1 MKQWH
6 KWHPI
11 IDFWVKGAKKQLK
24 GIALGWVPSTGLCS
38 LILLIYGSC
47 LKSKDQLLELPVTMS
62 SGDHQDKQ
70 AHSGQVEEHPKNWAH
85 SIRCHLHSC
94 TYGTLT
100 RDSRVILRMEINSLE
115 LPPIQ
120 CHTLLKRPLAKQLIR
135 ASKTELHLLK

>member
-11 IDFWVKGAKKQLK
+11 IDFQEKGAKKQLK
-24 GIALGWVPSTGLCS
+24 GIALGWVPSIGPCS

-47 LKSKDQLLELPVTMS
+47 LKSKDQLLGLPVTMS
-62 SGDHQDKQ
+62 SGDYEDKQ

-85 SIRCHLHSC
+85 VIRCLLHSC
-94 TYGTLT
+94 TYGTLI
-100 RDSRVILRMEINSLE
+100 RDSRIVLGMEINSWE

-120 CHTLLKRPLAKQLIR
+120 FHKLFKRPLAKQLIR
-135 ASKTELHLLK
+135 TSKTELHLLK

>member
-1 MKQWH
+1 MDFVSHLCHQEATVMKQWH

-62 SGDHQDKQ
+62 SGDHQDK
-70 AHSGQVEEHPKNWAH
+70 
-85 SIRCHLHSC
+85 
-94 TYGTLT
+94 
-100 RDSRVILRMEINSLE
+100 
-115 LPPIQ
+115 
-120 CHTLLKRPLAKQLIR
+120 
-135 ASKTELHLLK
+135 